1 MIKNIGEF
9 NQAIKR
15 TTSTK
20 GYCVNDKLTSMTKLS
35 NQAICK
41 GVNRNIGFYYRITF
55 PVCGKLNW
63 KFRVPTDFG
72 LGGMVDV
79 DFKTVKQDK
88 KDIWRNG
95 KSTTLDFAV

>member
-1 MIKNIGEF
+1 
-9 NQAIKR
+9 
-15 TTSTK
+15 
-20 GYCVNDKLTSMTKLS
+20 MTKLS

-55 PVCGKLNW
+55 PVCANKLNW

-95 KSTTLDFAV
+95 KSTTLDFAVTLDAGMHIIEVKGAESCCDGTTKWSF